1 MHLTPGQKNLN
12 KDESLDILG
21 TIEVNQVSINFQ
33 LPAMKTHYPSKGKAF
48 PLQIVLVVPFLIQIF
63 AAVSLVGYLSFK
75 NGERAVNYLAEKFI
89 DRTTEVVD
97 EHLKSYLSI
106 PQSLNQINADAIHRG
121 ILDVRDRQT
130 LGKYFWDQMQ
140 VYDLTYI
147 GIGLI
152 TGEGLGAARYDGKT
166 IVIDDWTAKPPNN
179 TFTYA
184 TDNQGNRTQVNARWD
199 WNNFSESWYT
209 QPIAAGKPIWGK
221 IVTANLPTGP
231 YISASASRPIYDSQN
246 RLLGMIATDI
256 HLSKLSDFLHSL
268 NISQSGKVFLLE
280 RDGTLIASS
289 VTEKPFVL
297 VNEQIRRLKA
307 IDSSDPMIQNI
318 ARHLQTFNGFKSIT
332 QDTDF
337 KLEVQGKRH
346 FVDAIPWRDKYG
358 LDWLVVV
365 SVPEDTFMAQINANT
380 RTTIALCFGALVIAS
395 VMSVFTSHWIVRPIL
410 RLNWASKAMAS
421 GNLDQQVETSIIQE
435 LNTLS
440 NSFNQMAGQLHES
453 FTALEKSKEEL
464 EDRVEERTTELKNA
478 LEELQRTQSQVIQ
491 SEKMSSLGQLV
502 AGVAHEINNPV
513 NFIHG
518 NLVHVQQYTQDLL
531 AFVQLYQQYNPNPT
545 AEIQTLA
552 EDIDLEFL
560 QSDLPKILSSMKV
573 GTERICQIVL
583 SLRNF
588 SRIDE
593 AEFKSVDIHEG
604 IHSTLMILQHRL
616 KAKPEQPEIEVI
628 KDYGTLP
635 LVECYAGQLNQV
647 FMNILVN
654 AIDALE
660 ENNTKRTY
668 KEIEENPSQIKIRT
682 SVVDSKWLEI
692 AIADNGVGISKEFQ
706 QRIFDPFFTT
716 KPVGKG
722 TGMGMS
728 ISYQIITEKHGGKL
742 ECFSTPG
749 KGTEFIIQIP
759 LQLKLH
765 EVV

>member
-1 MHLTPGQKNLN
+1 
-12 KDESLDILG
+12 
-21 TIEVNQVSINFQ
+21 
-33 LPAMKTHYPSKGKAF
+33 MKIPYPRKGKAF

-63 AAVSLVGYLSFK
+63 GAVSLVGYLSFK
-75 NGERAVNYLAEKFI
+75 NGQRAVNDLAEQLI
-89 DRTTEVVD
+89 DRTSEVVD
-97 EHLKSYLSI
+97 EHLKSYLAI
-106 PQSLNQINADAIHRG
+106 PQTLNQINADAIRRG
-121 ILDVRDRQT
+121 ILDVRVGEARLKHRQT
-130 LGKYFWDQMQ
+130 LGKYFWDQMHAS
-140 VYDLTYI
+140 DLTYI
-147 GIGLI
+147 GIGLT

-166 IVIDDWTAKPPNN
+166 ITIDDWTAKPPNN
-179 TFTYA
+179 TSTYA

-199 WNNFSESWYT
+199 WNNFKESWYT
-209 QPIAAGKPIWGK
+209 QPIAAGKPIWAK
-221 IVTANLPTGP
+221 IVTGNYPTGP
-231 YISASASRPIYDSQN
+231 YIAASASRPIYDSQN
-246 RLLGMIATDI
+246 RLLGMIACDI
-256 HLSKLSDFLHSL
+256 HLLKLSDFLRNL
-268 NISQSGKVFLLE
+268 DISKSGQVFLLE

-289 VTEKPFVL
+289 GTEKPFVL
-297 VNEQIRRLKA
+297 VNQDIRRLRA
-307 IDSSDPMIQNI
+307 IDSSDPIIQNI
-318 ARHLQTFNGFKSIT
+318 AKHLHTSGFASIT

-337 KLEVQGKRH
+337 QLEIQGKRY
-346 FVDAIPWRDKYG
+346 FVDVAPWRDKYG
-358 LDWLVVV
+358 LNWLMVV
-365 SVPEDTFMAQINANT
+365 SVPENTFMAQINANT
-380 RTTIALCFGALVIAS
+380 GITIALCFGALVVAS
-395 VMSVFTSHWIVRPIL
+395 VMGVFTSHWIVRPIL
-410 RLNWASKAMAS
+410 RLNLASEAMAS
-421 GNLDQQVETSIIQE
+421 GNLAQTVETGVIQE

-440 NSFNQMAGQLHES
+440 NSFNYMAGQLYES
-453 FTALEKSKEEL
+453 FTALEKSKEKL

-518 NLVHVQQYTQDLL
+518 NLIYVQEYTQDLL
-531 AFVQLYQQYNPNPT
+531 AFVQLYQQHDPNPA
-545 AEIQTLA
+545 AEIQTVA
-552 EDIDLEFL
+552 EDIELEFL
-560 QSDLPKILSSMKV
+560 QEDLPKMLSSMKV
-573 GTERICQIVL
+573 GTDRIRQIVL

-604 IHSTLMILQHRL
+604 IDSTLMILQHRL

-628 KDYGTLP
+628 KDYGTIP

-660 ENNTKRTY
+660 ENNIKRTY
-668 KEIEENPSQIKIRT
+668 QEIEENPSRIQIRT
-682 SVVDSKWLEI
+682 SVINSTWLEI

-716 KPVGKG
+716 KPIGKG

-749 KGTEFIIQIP
+749 KGTDFIIQIP
-759 LQLKLH
+759 FQLKVN

>member
-1 MHLTPGQKNLN
+1 
-12 KDESLDILG
+12 
-21 TIEVNQVSINFQ
+21 
-33 LPAMKTHYPSKGKAF
+33 MKIPYPRKGKAF

-75 NGERAVNYLAEKFI
+75 NGQRAVNDLAEQLI
-89 DRTTEVVD
+89 DRTSEVVD
-97 EHLKSYLSI
+97 EHLKSYLAI
-106 PQSLNQINADAIHRG
+106 PQTLNQINADAIRRG
-121 ILDVRDRQT
+121 ILDVRVGEARLRHRQT
-130 LGKYFWDQMQ
+130 VGKYFWDQMHAS
-140 VYDLTYI
+140 DLTYI
-147 GIGLI
+147 GIGLT

-166 IVIDDWTAKPPNN
+166 ITIDDWTAKPPNN
-179 TFTYA
+179 TSTYA

-199 WNNFSESWYT
+199 WNNFKESWYT
-209 QPIAAGKPIWGK
+209 QPIAAGKPIWAK
-221 IVTANLPTGP
+221 IVTGNFPTGP
-231 YISASASRPIYDSQN
+231 YIAASASRPIYDSQN
-246 RLLGMIATDI
+246 RLLGMIACDI
-256 HLSKLSDFLHSL
+256 HLLKLSDFLRNL
-268 NISQSGKVFLLE
+268 NISKSGQVFLLE

-289 VTEKPFVL
+289 GTEKPFVL
-297 VNEQIRRLKA
+297 VNQDIRRLRA
-307 IDSSDPMIQNI
+307 IDSSDPVIQNI
-318 ARHLQTFNGFKSIT
+318 AKHLQTSGFKSIN

-337 KLEVQGKRH
+337 CLEVGGKRY
-346 FVDAIPWRDKYG
+346 FVDVAPWRDKYG
-358 LDWLVVV
+358 LSWLMVV
-365 SVPEDTFMAQINANT
+365 SVPENAFMAEIHANT
-380 RTTIALCFGALVIAS
+380 RTTIALCFGALVVAS
-395 VMSVFTSHWIVRPIL
+395 VMGVFTSHWIVRPIL

-421 GNLDQQVETSIIQE
+421 GNLAQTVETGVIQE

-440 NSFNQMAGQLHES
+440 NSFNYMAGQLYES
-453 FTALEKSKEEL
+453 FTALEKSKEKL
-464 EDRVEERTTELKNA
+464 EDRVEERTTELKNT

-518 NLVHVQQYTQDLL
+518 NLIYVQEYTQDLL
-531 AFVQLYQQYNPNPT
+531 AFVQLYQQHDPNPA
-545 AEIQTLA
+545 AEIQTVA
-552 EDIDLEFL
+552 EDIELEFL
-560 QSDLPKILSSMKV
+560 QEDLPKMLSSMKV
-573 GTERICQIVL
+573 GTDRIRQIVL

-604 IHSTLMILQHRL
+604 IDSTLMILQHRL

-628 KDYGTLP
+628 KDYGTIP

-654 AIDALE
+654 AVDALE
-660 ENNTKRTY
+660 ENNIKRTY
-668 KEIEENPSQIKIRT
+668 QEIEENPSRIKIRT
-682 SVVDSKWLEI
+682 SVINSTWLEI

-716 KPVGKG
+716 KPIGKG

-742 ECFSTPG
+742 ECFSTSG
-749 KGTEFIIQIP
+749 EGTEFIIQVP
-759 LQLKLH
+759 LQLKVH

>member
-1 MHLTPGQKNLN
+1 
-12 KDESLDILG
+12 
-21 TIEVNQVSINFQ
+21 
-33 LPAMKTHYPSKGKAF
+33 MKIHYLSKGKAF

-63 AAVSLVGYLSFK
+63 GAVSLVGYLSFK
-75 NGERAVNYLAEKFI
+75 NGQRAVNDLAGQLI

-106 PQSLNQINADAIHRG
+106 PQTLNQINADAIHRG
-121 ILDVRDRQT
+121 LLDVRDRKI

-140 VYDLTYI
+140 AYNLTYI
-147 GIGLI
+147 GIGLT

-166 IVIDDWTAKPPNN
+166 ISIDDWTAKLPNN
-179 TFTYA
+179 TVTYA
-184 TDNQGNRTQVNARWD
+184 TDNQGNRTQVNTRWT

-209 QPIAAGKPIWGK
+209 QPIAAGKPIWAK
-221 IVTANLPTGP
+221 IVTANFPTGP

-246 RLLGMIATDI
+246 RLLGMIAADI
-256 HLSKLSDFLHSL
+256 HLLKLSDFLRSL
-268 NISQSGKVFLLE
+268 NISKSGRVFLLE

-289 VTEKPFVL
+289 GKEKPFLL
-297 VNEQIRRLKA
+297 VNQEIRRLRA
-307 IDSSDPMIQNI
+307 IDSSDPIIQNI
-318 ARHLQTFNGFKSIT
+318 ARHLQTSGFRSINK
-332 QDTDF
+332 DTDF
-337 KLEVQGKRH
+337 QLQVQGKRY
-346 FVDAIPWRDKYG
+346 FVDVLPWRDKYG
-358 LDWLVVV
+358 LNWLMVV
-365 SVPEDTFMAQINANT
+365 SVPENAFMEQINANT
-380 RTTIALCFGALVIAS
+380 RTTIVLCLGALGIAS
-395 VMSVFTSHWIVRPIL
+395 ILGVFTSHWIVRPIL
-410 RLNWASKAMAS
+410 RLNRASEAMAS
-421 GNLDQQVETSIIQE
+421 GNLAQTVEISGIQE

-440 NSFNQMAGQLHES
+440 NSFNHMAGQLHES

-478 LEELQRTQSQVIQ
+478 LGELQRTQSQVIQ

-518 NLVHVQQYTQDLL
+518 NLAHVQEYTQDLL
-531 AFVQLYQQYNPNPT
+531 AIVQLYQQYNPNPAT
-545 AEIQTLA
+545 EIQTVA

-560 QSDLPKILSSMKV
+560 QEDLPKMLSSMKV
-573 GTERICQIVL
+573 GTDRIRQIVL

-604 IHSTLMILQHRL
+604 IDSTLMILQHRL
-616 KAKPEQPEIEVI
+616 KAKPEQAEIEVI
-628 KDYGTLP
+628 KDYGTVP

-660 ENNTKRTY
+660 ENNTKYTY
-668 KEIEENPSQIKIRT
+668 QEIKDNPSRIKIRT
-682 SVVDSKWLEI
+682 SVVNAIWVEI
-692 AIADNGVGISKEFQ
+692 AIADNGVGISQEFQ

-759 LQLKLH
+759 LCLKVH
-765 EVV
+765 QMV

>member
-1 MHLTPGQKNLN
+1 
-12 KDESLDILG
+12 
-21 TIEVNQVSINFQ
+21 
-33 LPAMKTHYPSKGKAF
+33 MKTHYLSKAKAF
-48 PLQIVLVVPFLIQIF
+48 PLQIVLVVPFVIQIF

-75 NGERAVNYLAEKFI
+75 NGQRAVNDLAEQLME
-89 DRTTEVVD
+89 RTSDVVD

-106 PQSLNQINADAIHRG
+106 PQTLNQINADAIRRG
-121 ILDVRDRQT
+121 ILNVGVGAAGSKHRQT

-147 GIGLI
+147 GIGLT

-166 IVIDDWTAKPPNN
+166 ITIDDWTAKLPNN
-179 TFTYA
+179 TSTYA
-184 TDNQGNRTQVNARWD
+184 TDNQGNRLQVTARWTWD
-199 WNNFSESWYT
+199 NFNESWYT

-256 HLSKLSDFLHSL
+256 HLLKLSDILRSL
-268 NISQSGKVFLLE
+268 NISQSGQIFLLE
-280 RDGTLIASS
+280 RNGTLVASS
-289 VTEKPFVL
+289 GTEKPFTL
-297 VNEQIRRLKA
+297 VNQKIQRLQA
-307 IDSSDPMIQNI
+307 IDSSDPMIQKV
-318 ARHLQTFNGFKSIT
+318 ARHLQTFNEFSSIT

-337 KLEVQGKRH
+337 KLEVQREQH
-346 FVDAIPWRDKYG
+346 FVHVMPWRDKYG

-365 SVPEDTFMAQINANT
+365 IVPENAFMGQINANT
-380 RTTIALCFGALVIAS
+380 HITIALCFGALVVAS
-395 VMSVFTSHWIVRPIL
+395 MMSVFTSRWIARPIL
-410 RLNWASKAMAS
+410 RLNWASEAMAS
-421 GNLDQQVETSIIQE
+421 GNLAQTVETSGIQE

-440 NSFNQMAGQLHES
+440 NSFNHMAGQLHES

-464 EDRVEERTTELKNA
+464 EERVEERTNELKNA
-478 LEELQRTQSQVIQ
+478 LRELQRTQSQVIQ

-518 NLVHVQQYTQDLL
+518 NLVHVQEYTQDLL
-531 AFVQLYQQYNPNPT
+531 ALMQLYQQHNTHPA
-545 AEIQTLA
+545 AEIQTVA

-560 QSDLPKILSSMKV
+560 QQDLPKMLSSMKV
-573 GTERICQIVL
+573 GTDRIRQIVL

-604 IHSTLMILQHRL
+604 MDSTLMILQHRL

-628 KDYGTLP
+628 KDYGTVP

-660 ENNTKRTY
+660 ENNAKRTY
-668 KEIEENPSQIKIRT
+668 KEIENNPSIINIRT
-682 SVVDSKWLEI
+682 SVVNSTWLEV
-692 AIADNGVGISKEFQ
+692 AIADNGVGISQEFQ

-716 KPVGKG
+716 KPIGKG

-728 ISYQIITEKHGGKL
+728 ISYQIVTEKHGGKL
-742 ECFSTPG
+742 ECFSTAG
-749 KGTEFIIQIP
+749 QGTEFIIQIP
-759 LQLKLH
+759 LRLKVYG
-765 EVV
+765 VV

>member
-1 MHLTPGQKNLN
+1 
-12 KDESLDILG
+12 
-21 TIEVNQVSINFQ
+21 
-33 LPAMKTHYPSKGKAF
+33 MKTHYPSIGKAF
-48 PLQIVLVVPFLIQIF
+48 PLQIVLILPFVIQIF
-63 AAVSLVGYLSFK
+63 GAVSLVGYLSFK
-75 NGERAVNYLAEKFI
+75 NGQRAVNDLAEQLI
-89 DRTTEVVD
+89 DRTSEVVD

-106 PQSLNQINADAIHRG
+106 PQTLNQINADAIRRG

-140 VYDLTYI
+140 AYNLTYI
-147 GIGLI
+147 GIGLT
-152 TGEGLGAARYDGKT
+152 TGEGLGAARYDGKAIT
-166 IVIDDWTAKPPNN
+166 IDDWTAKLPNN
-179 TFTYA
+179 TSTYA
-184 TDNQGNRTQVNARWD
+184 TDNQGNRTQVNARWT

-209 QPIAAGKPIWGK
+209 QPIAAGKPIWAK
-221 IVTANLPTGP
+221 IVTANFPTGP

-256 HLSKLSDFLHSL
+256 HLLKLSDFLSSM
-268 NISQSGKVFLLE
+268 NISKSGRVFLLE

-289 VTEKPFVL
+289 GKEKPFVL
-297 VNEQIRRLKA
+297 INQKIQRLQA
-307 IDSSDPMIQNI
+307 SDSSDPIIQNI
-318 ARHLQTFNGFKSIT
+318 ARHLQTSGFGSIT
-332 QDTDF
+332 QDKDF
-337 KLEVQGKRH
+337 QLEVQGKRY
-346 FVDAIPWRDKYG
+346 FVDVLPWRDKYG
-358 LDWLVVV
+358 LNWLMVV
-365 SVPEDTFMAQINANT
+365 SVPENTFMAQINTNT

-395 VMSVFTSHWIVRPIL
+395 VMGVFTSHWIVRPIL
-410 RLNWASKAMAS
+410 RLNRASKAMAS
-421 GNLDQQVETSIIQE
+421 GNLAQTVKTSSIRE
-435 LNTLS
+435 LNTLFT
-440 NSFNQMAGQLHES
+440 SFNQMGEQLHES

-464 EDRVEERTTELKNA
+464 ENRVGERTTELKNA
-478 LEELQRTQSQVIQ
+478 LEELQRTQSQIIQ

-518 NLVHVQQYTQDLL
+518 NLEYMQEYTQDLL
-531 AFVQLYQQYNPNPT
+531 AIVQLYQQYNPNP
-545 AEIQTLA
+545 APEIQIAA

-560 QSDLPKILSSMKV
+560 QKDLPKMLSSMRI
-573 GTERICQIVL
+573 GTERIRQIVL

-604 IHSTLMILQHRL
+604 IDSTLMILQHRL

-628 KDYGTLP
+628 KDYGTVP

-660 ENNTKRTY
+660 ENNAKRTY
-668 KEIEENPSQIKIRT
+668 QEIEENSSQIQIRT
-682 SVVDSKWLEI
+682 SVVNSIWLEV
-692 AIADNGVGISKEFQ
+692 AIADNGVGISQEFQ

-716 KPVGKG
+716 KPIGKG

-728 ISYQIITEKHGGKL
+728 ISYQIVTQKHGGKL
-742 ECFSTPG
+742 ECISTTG

-759 LQLKLH
+759 LRLKVH